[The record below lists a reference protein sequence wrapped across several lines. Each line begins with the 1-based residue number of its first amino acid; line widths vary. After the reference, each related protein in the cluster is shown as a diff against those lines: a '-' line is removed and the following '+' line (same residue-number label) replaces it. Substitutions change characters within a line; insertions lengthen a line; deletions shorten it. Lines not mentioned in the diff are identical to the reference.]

1 MAWCSVTPSN
11 NKPSLLFSKKKLRT
25 LAASL
30 CLLEVGFEEAVWPT
44 FMMFLETAK
53 NFPAGKFRSHILCVS
68 LGMWLM
74 DGKKPGLDI
83 TDTLKY

>member
-44 FMMFLETAK
+44 FMMFLETVPRISQLESSGHTSSA
-53 NFPAGKFRSHILCVS
+53 FHSGC
-68 LGMWLM
+68 G
-74 DGKKPGLDI
+74 
-83 TDTLKY
+83 